1 MRGQFSPLPAPL
13 PRFAPVLR
21 GSSWLRL
28 CSPGP
33 RRPPITFPRR
43 AGPGPGCSPPPRLP
57 PPHQGVSMPHRAS
70 RSSRRYPILNC
81 GRLPAGSAGGCGQGG
96 RGARHPPE
104 VTVPA
109 TPIPRSLRRTEPAPS
124 PLCPG
129 KVGGRAGAAGGQ
141 RPGCATPAPAKGK
154 GHFGAG
160 ASCGRCA
167 GLGAKHGGHAHLF
180 CPQPSD

>member
-1 MRGQFSPLPAPL
+1 
-13 PRFAPVLR
+13 
-21 GSSWLRL
+21 
-28 CSPGP
+28 
-33 RRPPITFPRR
+33 
-43 AGPGPGCSPPPRLP
+43 
-57 PPHQGVSMPHRAS
+57 MPHRAS